1 MNAAKTSNTGFEI
14 VLGANILRGPLVWNM
29 DLNAS
34 FIKDKIKD
42 LNGENDVR
50 MTDYQK
56 IWSVGGSQYEFY
68 MPTWAGVDPDNG
80 NPLWYKVNDD
90 GTRTTTSVY
99 SEATYERQGRS
110 TPLAYGGFINT
121 FSYKNFDLT
130 IQLNYS
136 LGDRKST
143 RLNSSH
149 P

>member
-1 MNAAKTSNTGFEI
+1 
-14 VLGANILRGPLVWNM
+14 M

-80 NPLWYKVNDD
+80 NPGIRLMTMEHVPLPLFIVKQLMRDKDD
-90 GTRTTTSVY
+90 
-99 SEATYERQGRS
+99 
-110 TPLAYGGFINT
+110 
-121 FSYKNFDLT
+121 
-130 IQLNYS
+130 QLRW
-136 LGDRKST
+136 LMVV
-143 RLNSSH
+143 L
-149 P
+149 

>member
-1 MNAAKTSNTGFEI
+1 
-14 VLGANILRGPLVWNM
+14 M

-121 FSYKNFDLT
+121 FSYKNFDLP
-130 IQLNYS
+130 I
-136 LGDRKST
+136 
-143 RLNSSH
+143 
-149 P
+149 